1 MSLHTPHM
9 LSWVSPHLQE
19 HLWLFNLRLSLLFS
33 NSSFL
38 PRIPAA
44 TGGQREKDPAVAL
57 QDLLQK
63 RGEIPQCVRVS
74 GAGGKRIMSQ
84 QSRRRARA
92 DGFG

>member
-1 MSLHTPHM
+1 M
-9 LSWVSPHLQE
+9 
-19 HLWLFNLRLSLLFS
+19 
-33 NSSFL
+33 
-38 PRIPAA
+38 
-44 TGGQREKDPAVAL
+44 GGQREKDPAVAL